1 MKYKLSSTALS
12 AITLCFASIAPDSQ
26 AQQRDRGE
34 QQAAVIFQ
42 ILASELALNDGQLG
56 IAAATYLTLAKQT
69 QDPAAARRATE
80 LAIEARSPA
89 RAEEAALIWLASAPQ
104 DDEAQATLDLLQVM
118 LGRKNQLIASLVK
131 RREQAMRDQRL
142 EGFYDYVA
150 GLAGRS
156 PVRADGV
163 AVFEAVSKP
172 DEQKA
177 SVMYTRAMLY
187 ERSGQ
192 YNEMETL
199 LRKIIAE
206 HPDHAHAHNALGYHL
221 ADKNLQLDEALSLI
235 ERALSLSPQDAHILD
250 SMGWVYFRRGNL
262 TLAEKY
268 LRVAHQVQPDAEIAA
283 HLGEVLWTKGE
294 SAEAEKYWRAGFM
307 QDPRNTVLLETIKRL
322 GISPLRMHPAP

>member
-12 AITLCFASIAPDSQ
+12 AITLCLASIAPDSY

-42 ILASELALNDGQLG
+42 ILASELALNEGQLG

-118 LGRKNQLIASLVK
+118 LGRKNQLIASLAK

-172 DEQKA
+172 DEQRA

-199 LRKIIAE
+199 LRKIIAD

-221 ADKNLQLDEALSLI
+221 ADKNLQLDEALTLI